1 MNSIPYVNS
10 IFQQPWWLDAV
21 APGQWHEIV
30 VKRGEAVV
38 ARLPYVIKKKHGLT
52 LLTMPKLTQTLGPWI
67 KPSDANYVRQLAL
80 QKELLTELINQL
92 PPHHYFMQNFHYSC
106 TNWLPF
112 YWQGFSQTTLY
123 TYIIEDLSD
132 INKIWAEMHGD
143 RRNEIRRAEKAGI
156 IVKDTDDIETLL
168 DLTEMTFKR
177 QSLTIPYSRDFVRR
191 LDAECVKRNARKIYL
206 AYGPD
211 KRPHA
216 GIFCVYDEYSMYQL
230 ISGGDPEL
238 RNSGANILALW
249 ESIKFASQVTK
260 IYDFEG
266 SMVEHIE
273 SFIKKF
279 GGIQKPYYNVSRKS
293 RIMKMLMSGK
303 DLLKAILNIS

>member
-1 MNSIPYVNS
+1 MDDIPYVNS

-21 APGQWHEIV
+21 APGQWDEIII
-30 VKRGEAVV
+30 KNGDQVV
-38 ARLPYVIKKKHGLT
+38 ARLPYVIKKKYGLT
-52 LLTMPKLTQTLGPWI
+52 LLTMPKLTQTLGPWS
-67 KPSDANYVRQLAL
+67 KPSEANYVRQLAQ

-92 PPHHYFMQNFHYSC
+92 PPHHYFIQNFHYSC

-123 TYIIEDLSD
+123 TYVIEDLCNLD
-132 INKIWAEMHGD
+132 KVWARMHSD
-143 RRNEIRRAEKAGI
+143 RRNEIRKAEKVGI
-156 IVKDTDDIETLL
+156 IVDDTDDIETLI
-168 DLTEMTFKR
+168 DLTEKTFKR
-177 QSLTIPYSRDFVRR
+177 QSLPMPYSKDIVRR
-191 LDAECVKRNARKIYL
+191 LDAECAKRNARKIYI

-216 GIFCVYDEYSMYQL
+216 GIFCVYDEHSMYQL
-230 ISGGDPEL
+230 ISGGDPGL
-238 RNSGANILALW
+238 RNSGASVLAIW
-249 ESIKFASQVTK
+249 ESIKFASKISK

-293 RIMKMLMSGK
+293 RFIKIVTAGK
-303 DLLKAILNIS
+303 DLLEALLNK